1 VKRGAG
7 FSPEPPLRIST
18 PFSEETARALRAGQR
33 VLLSGPAWSC
43 RDAAHKLMVE
53 LLAAGDRL
61 PFDLAG
67 QVIYYAG
74 PTPARP
80 GKPVGSLGPTTSSRM
95 DPYVELLLALGLR
108 GMIGKGERSPE
119 VRKLLQD
126 YGAAYL
132 AAAGGAGALLAGCVR
147 SAEVVAWPELGAEA
161 VRRLELVDFPAIVAC
176 DSVGGDLY
184 AQAQESWRRKGPPQS
199 S

>member
-1 VKRGAG
+1 MKRLPG
-7 FSPEPPLRIST
+7 FPPEPPLCIST

-43 RDAAHKLMVE
+43 RDAAHQRMVE
-53 LLAAGDRL
+53 LLAAGGRL
-61 PFDLAG
+61 PFDLNG

-80 GKPVGSLGPTTSSRM
+80 GRPVGSLGPTTSSRM
-95 DPYVELLLALGLR
+95 DPYVEPLLALGLR

-126 YGAAYL
+126 YGAVYL
-132 AAAGGAGALLAGCVR
+132 AATGGAGALLAKCVR

-176 DSVGGDLY
+176 DSAGGDLY
-184 AQAQESWRRKGPPQS
+184 AQAQELWQQKGPPQS